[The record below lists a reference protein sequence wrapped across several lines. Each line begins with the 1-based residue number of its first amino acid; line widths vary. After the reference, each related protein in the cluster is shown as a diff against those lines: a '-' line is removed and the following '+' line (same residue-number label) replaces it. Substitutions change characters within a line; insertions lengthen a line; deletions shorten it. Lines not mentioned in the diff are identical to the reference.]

1 MEGRLIEKGPAPRVI
16 SRRAVGLFGF
26 KRFGNYC
33 SGLKR
38 DGSDCRLRQRRGK
51 RDKFFL
57 DALLPCQLTLFLAIL
72 NGGCP
77 ARIPAVITDQA
88 TEGKHRVN
96 MGDLPRHTRLFHT
109 TLHDN
114 FVTALD

>member
-1 MEGRLIEKGPAPRVI
+1 MEGRLIEKGPAPRVV

-57 DALLPCQLTLFLAIL
+57 DALLPCQLAGLDTLVRDLTIRKIDAGHFSPWEAPEAVTQAMREWL
-72 NGGCP
+72 GV
-77 ARIPAVITDQA
+77 AR
-88 TEGKHRVN
+88 
-96 MGDLPRHTRLFHT
+96 
-109 TLHDN
+109 
-114 FVTALD
+114 